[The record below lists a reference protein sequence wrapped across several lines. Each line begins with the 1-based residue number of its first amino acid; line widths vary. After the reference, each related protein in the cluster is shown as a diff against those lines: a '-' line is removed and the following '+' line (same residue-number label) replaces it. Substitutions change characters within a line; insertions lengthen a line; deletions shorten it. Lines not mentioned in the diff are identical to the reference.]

1 MMNPTYWRY
10 VTIQSPCYYVSY
22 AISALSVLQLHEMA
36 NTDSLEAATDAYLD
50 LFTYPEIDPE
60 MTTEEIL
67 INAGMYSFT
76 DEKLYKSLA
85 AYFN

>member
-1 MMNPTYWRY
+1 
-10 VTIQSPCYYVSY
+10 
-22 AISALSVLQLHEMA
+22 MA